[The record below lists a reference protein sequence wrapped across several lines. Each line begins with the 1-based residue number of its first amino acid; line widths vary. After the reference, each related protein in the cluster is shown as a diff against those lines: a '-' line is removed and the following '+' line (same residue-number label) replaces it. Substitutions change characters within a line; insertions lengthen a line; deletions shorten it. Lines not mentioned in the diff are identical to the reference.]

1 MNSYFDTAYRSA
13 TERKFFEKF
22 VDQSKSGNSNKVI
35 EIVREI
41 PELHNWT
48 IKESYRPKCDKEAEK
63 FLIQSAQTVKHD
75 EKIFQLTKA
84 VFAANINNSTVFLDA
99 LMDRIRCFFAAEYFK
114 KCLMDCQHMSSVLNE
129 KIFPNLNE
137 RDHQI
142 LKMECLSYKIRCLKI
157 LGDTEK
163 AKILAREGIR
173 EAKHFFQSLEQQG
186 GEQISDEKKLE
197 KLSPFL
203 GVLNEKY
210 SHSRTSDA
218 QNDDQI
224 AIPRVLG
231 KQNEKLQSCS
241 DAVALQYD
249 QTRGRH
255 LVATRN
261 IKTGSVLLVDEPF
274 AWSTD
279 EAMLEKN
286 CLHCHKSLKSTETV
300 KIPCRNCQ
308 TVNYCSEECRIESWE
323 KYHRWECTVF
333 DYFYSMKEI
342 QSSRLLLAY
351 RATVMLATRN
361 MDIEK
366 DDKLSGD
373 LKKYH
378 LDNDINKKRLEVGLN
393 KEYDPMDYST
403 VYSLETN
410 SKDIDPKVNL
420 MHALHSI
427 LLAKCFRYV
436 STKILP
442 KIEIDDDEEHI
453 LASATLRHLQAIN
466 SNAYEIVENVLDK
479 GTKVWEPKTVGGAI
493 YATVSL
499 TNHSCYPNVV
509 RHSYPRGKV
518 VVRAIRFIPKGT
530 EILDCYGP
538 HFLRDIKSER
548 HNYLFKKY
556 NFNCNC
562 EACSKNLSLP
572 LSDLLYKCK
581 KCVQIC
587 EKLKNSCTKCATRV
601 DRAKTSK
608 IVTESVRHRLIAIQN
623 MLDGNHMAALPIL
636 LHHAE
641 LLDKTISDYSMEAV
655 RTQQALIQCFNSV
668 GCTSK

>member
-13 TERKFFEKF
+13 TESEFFEKF
-22 VDQSKSGNSNKVI
+22 VDQSKSGNANKVI
-35 EIVREI
+35 ETVREI
-41 PELHNWT
+41 PELRNWT
-48 IKESYRPKCDKEAEK
+48 IKEFYRAKSNEEAEK
-63 FLIQSAQTVKHD
+63 FLIQAAETDKID
-75 EKIFQLTKA
+75 EKMSRLTKA
-84 VFAANINNSTVFLDA
+84 VFSANINDSKVFLAA
-99 LMDRIRCFFAAEYFK
+99 LMDRIRCSFAAEYFQ
-114 KCLMDCQHMSSVLNE
+114 KCLEDCQHMSSVLSE
-129 KIFPNLNE
+129 KLIPILNE

-142 LKMECLSYKIRCLKI
+142 YKMECLSYETRCLKI

-173 EAKHFFQSLEQQG
+173 EAKHFFQSIKQQG
-186 GEQISDEKKLE
+186 GEEINDEKKLE
-197 KLSPFL
+197 RLSPFL
-203 GVLNEKY
+203 GVLNEKQ
-210 SHSRTSDA
+210 SHSRTSDG
-218 QNDDQI
+218 QKDDQI
-224 AIPRVLG
+224 SIPRVLG

-241 DAVALQYD
+241 DAVALRYD
-249 QTRGRH
+249 ETKGRH

-261 IKTGSVLLVDEPF
+261 IKTGSVLIVDEPF

-279 EAMLEKN
+279 EAMLQSN
-286 CLHCHKSLKSTETV
+286 CLHCHKSLESMETV

-333 DYFYSMKEI
+333 DYFYSMKQI

-351 RATVMLATRN
+351 RATVLLATRN
-361 MDIEK
+361 VDVEK
-366 DDKLSGD
+366 DDKLSAD

-378 LDNDINKKRLEVGLN
+378 SNNETNKKRLEIGLN
-393 KEYDPMDYST
+393 KEYDPMDYCT

-442 KIEIDDDEEHI
+442 KIEIGDDEEHI
-453 LASATLRHLQAIN
+453 LATATLRHLQAIN

-499 TNHSCYPNVV
+499 TNHSCHPNVV
-509 RHSYPRGKV
+509 RHSYPRGNV

-548 HNYLFKKY
+548 RNYLLEKY

-572 LSDLLYKCK
+572 LPDFLYKCK
-581 KCVQIC
+581 KCFQIC
-587 EKLKNSCTKCATRV
+587 EKLQNSCSKCATRI

-608 IVTESVRHRLIAIQN
+608 IVNESVRQRLIAIQN
-623 MLDGNHMAALPIL
+623 MSDGNHKAALPIL

-641 LLDKTISDYSMEAV
+641 LVDKMISDFSMEAV